1 MDTMLQRNYR
11 AQDDDQA
18 AILRENVKLGLIGGL
33 AGSLVMELVLIVALT
48 LAGKPPL
55 TCLFF
60 VGDTVAHL
68 VAKFGLN
75 LPGGVPMCLAAQ
87 YLIGAIFGV
96 IFCTGL
102 SKLRTWRINSL
113 KKGIFGA
120 VIYSEILSQPILAM
134 TTILL
139 KMSAKDTLL
148 WYSASFGM
156 HFCFGVAL
164 GAIVS
169 FRKRHTS

>member
-11 AQDDDQA
+11 AQEDNRT
-18 AILRENVKLGLIGGL
+18 AILGVDIKLGLIGGL
-33 AGSLVMELVLIVALT
+33 VGSLVMELVLIVALT
-48 LAGKPPL
+48 LASKPPL
-55 TCLFF
+55 TCLSF

-68 VAKFGLN
+68 IAKFGLN

-102 SKLRTWRINSL
+102 STLSTWRINSL

-148 WYSASFGM
+148 WYAASFMM
-156 HFCFGVAL
+156 HFWFGVAL
-164 GAIVS
+164 GAIVCYG
-169 FRKRHTS
+169 KRHTS